1 MDQKLVLTD
10 SSRMTTGHG
19 RVGQNR
25 LLNGVEPHTTGCVR
39 FDPVFST
46 LRISMNRLRFRF
58 EPKREKNWTEPD
70 FQTLTMTTA
79 SRNEGPNRS
88 KPTTSRVAT
97 TKPTNTLRFSSSNG
111 GSGTRSTSTSTSSN
125 GSSNGSRSRSSNGST
140 SSGGTSSN
148 GTSRSTSR
156 SSNGSTSSGTTT
168 NEGSRRVSSPQVC
181 IWRVRMGGDDE
192 KGTRMVRDGEKG
204 PKQRQMHRLGPRYVF
219 F

>member
-125 GSSNGSRSRSSNGST
+125 GSSNGSRSSSSNGSSSHGSSSNGSSSNGST
-140 SSGGTSSN
+140 SSC
-148 GTSRSTSR
+148 
-156 SSNGSTSSGTTT
+156 TTT
-168 NEGSRRVSSPQVC
+168 NKGSRRVSSPQVC
-181 IWRVRMGGDDE
+181 IWRVQMGGDDE
-192 KGTRMVRDGEKG
+192 KGTRRVCDGKNG
-204 PKQRQMHRLGPRYVF
+204 PKRCQMRR
-219 F
+219 